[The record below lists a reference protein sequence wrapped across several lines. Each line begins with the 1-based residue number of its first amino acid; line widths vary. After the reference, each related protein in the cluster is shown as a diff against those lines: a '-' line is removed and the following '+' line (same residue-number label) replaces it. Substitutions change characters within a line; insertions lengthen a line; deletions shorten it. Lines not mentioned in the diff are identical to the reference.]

1 MRMWGRR
8 SLLMTWLELGS
19 RGLESKK
26 ARSGGVGLLFGI
38 SVLVSRQCEPGSL
51 SSFSRKGGLGFS
63 LLFWP
68 VVVDKCRLLG

>member
-1 MRMWGRR
+1 MVGAGIEGARVQ
-8 SLLMTWLELGS
+8 
-19 RGLESKK
+19 K

-38 SVLVSRQCEPGSL
+38 SVLDSRQCEPGSL